1 MVFSLGNARLREPPD
16 AAIRSM
22 AVADE
27 RGRRQAD
34 LNFAAP
40 AARATRT
47 KANDN
52 VFWLERG
59 RCKMTRLSRTMGGI
73 AAIMCKLQAGI
84 NPPHGL
90 IFPSAGA
97 HFLLATNVP
106 SGW

>member
-1 MVFSLGNARLREPPD
+1 
-16 AAIRSM
+16 
-22 AVADE
+22 
-27 RGRRQAD
+27 
-34 LNFAAP
+34 
-40 AARATRT
+40 
-47 KANDN
+47 
-52 VFWLERG
+52 
-59 RCKMTRLSRTMGGI
+59 MTRLSRTMGGI